1 MRPVDGA
8 IAEYG
13 AGAGVA
19 GAEADVPAAGL
30 PIAGAGALAAIS
42 EGFAVVGVADASEAF
57 AANAAAGLIG
67 SSAGTLVAGALAV
80 ISEGVAVVGGSAAD
94 TADVLEGFAAYAA
107 AGFTG
112 GQSRHTAA
120 SGVFSRKRLITHCA
134 AATCP
139 VLSSCKRYMPFA
151 SRTLN

>member
-42 EGFAVVGVADASEAF
+42 EGFAVVDAADVSEAF

-67 SSAGTLVAGALAV
+67 SSVAGVAGALAV

-112 GQSRHTAA
+112 SF
-120 SGVFSRKRLITHCA
+120 VA
-134 AATCP
+134 AAGAAVTALATGGAGC
-139 VLSSCKRYMPFA
+139 VELSSFGAGSAGIPE
-151 SRTLN
+151 